1 MIIIIKAMESK
12 SEKLFQHGI
21 RIDFSMQHFQGLSE
35 DSFLTFRDE
44 LFEETPLLIKQE
56 TLLGRGTPME
66 SNRVRDPKRTAL
78 PRSSGFMVM
87 GLVSGL
93 SLANHSDSGS
103 FLVASA
109 SFNQDGFQ

>member
-1 MIIIIKAMESK
+1 MGSYLIPGNGVSK
-12 SEKLFQHGI
+12 
-21 RIDFSMQHFQGLSE
+21 
-35 DSFLTFRDE
+35 
-44 LFEETPLLIKQE
+44 ETCMLIKQE

-78 PRSSGFMVM
+78 SRSSGFMVM

-103 FLVASA
+103 FLGAYTLLS
-109 SFNQDGFQ
+109 QDGCQQEGFWGHAVSPFDIS

>member
-56 TLLGRGTPME
+56 TLLGRGAQVE
-66 SNRVRDPKRTAL
+66 SGRLREPRRAAL
-78 PRSSGFMVM
+78 PH
-87 GLVSGL
+87 GL
-93 SLANHSDSGS
+93 HSQV
-103 FLVASA
+103 LR
-109 SFNQDGFQ
+109 